1 MKDSQIQT
9 DGQGASS
16 VQRLVRRFCA
26 LSVFWPIGGRW
37 LKRQGWTP
45 FTARPKRRWW
55 YAGYWEEPNEGIGL
69 YPYRDAMMR
78 ELESPTEESSDAREG
93 GK

>member
-1 MKDSQIQT
+1 MKT
-9 DGQGASS
+9 S
-16 VQRLVRRFCA
+16 VERRSLHGLVRRFCA

-37 LKRQGWTP
+37 LRRKGWTP
-45 FTARPKRRWW
+45 FTDRPKRRWW

-78 ELESPTEESSDAREG
+78 ELESPNQ
-93 GK
+93 